1 MYKSKRILTIIP
13 ARGGSKGIKNKN
25 LMRIGRYTLLEHVKN
40 IIKPIEKKL
49 DYVWVSTDSIKI
61 INHCKKIGLN
71 TPFVRPK
78 KFSSDF
84 ANISD
89 VLLHSINF
97 LEKKVKQKADYIL
110 LLEPTSPL
118 RKINNLKS
126 CLDKCIDEDL
136 DSCWTI
142 SSVDSKYH
150 PFKQFKKSGDN
161 INFFFKKGKSIY
173 ARQQLSQTFNKNGE
187 AYVLN
192 INSFKKNKKILGKKK
207 GFIICKNNSIS
218 IDNYEDV
225 NYAKK
230 FLSTK

>member
-78 KFSSDF
+78 KFSSNF

-97 LEKKVKQKADYIL
+97 LEKKVKQKADYIYTNYYYEVNPEYVKKYSIPSNFKL
-110 LLEPTSPL
+110 
-118 RKINNLKS
+118 LKS
-126 CLDKCIDEDL
+126 FTVDN
-136 DSCWTI
+136 TI
-142 SSVDSKYH
+142 VY
-150 PFKQFKKSGDN
+150 
-161 INFFFKKGKSIY
+161 SIY
-173 ARQQLSQTFNKNGE
+173 
-187 AYVLN
+187 
-192 INSFKKNKKILGKKK
+192 KKN
-207 GFIICKNNSIS
+207 
-218 IDNYEDV
+218 
-225 NYAKK
+225 
-230 FLSTK
+230 